1 MNCVGLC
8 SRAEFDLDQ
17 FGLPVMDRR
26 VIGDASEAA
35 LLKFFE
41 ISMGDTMGYRDKN
54 TKFAE
59 IPFNSHNKYQ
69 VNTHHDIFREL
80 KRFGLRINESCQSKD
95 CNEVPILSIL
105 YIPKII
111 CNLLIL

>member
-69 VNTHHDIFREL
+69 VKHILLLEL
-80 KRFGLRINESCQSKD
+80 FGFLAILKTRLRKKSLGENF
-95 CNEVPILSIL
+95 LSISSTTKKL
-105 YIPKII
+105 QRNQKIQKT
-111 CNLLIL
+111 